1 MSESRHSEIRLSLT
15 EGTADKEY
23 QAWLEQVDGHFH
35 VDFAYGRRGSAL
47 KTGRKTASPLP
58 LEEAAAA
65 LARLVR
71 SKEAKGYTRD
81 ASGAAYKATD
91 LAGRVSGHAVQL
103 LNPIEEADLEALL
116 VSTQHVTQE
125 KFDGCRLL
133 VEKGPEGVRGVNK
146 LGLYVGCAVAV
157 AEAVAAL
164 PVRSCVLDG
173 EAVGATLH
181 VFDLLEVDGE
191 DVRGLPYRERLAR
204 LSALLRAEADPAVA
218 VVMTAYCAAT
228 KRALLEEVRGR
239 GGEGIVIKD
248 WSAAH
253 SAGRPNSGG
262 PALKFKLYATA
273 TALVT
278 GHNGTKRSVSLGLL
292 NASGSMVAVGNV
304 TVPPNQEI
312 PAEGSCVEVRY
323 LYATTASVLFQPVL
337 LTVRTDI
344 LRHECTMD
352 QLKCRGQAAA
362 A

>member
-35 VDFAYGRRGSAL
+35 VDFAYGRRGTAL

-81 ASGAAYKATD
+81 ASGAAYRATD

-146 LGLYVGCAVAV
+146 LGRTRAQVQALRHGHGARDRPQRHKAFGVARV
-157 AEAVAAL
+157 AECE
-164 PVRSCVLDG
+164 R
-173 EAVGATLH
+173 
-181 VFDLLEVDGE
+181 VDG
-191 DVRGLPYRERLAR
+191 
-204 LSALLRAEADPAVA
+204 
-218 VVMTAYCAAT
+218 C
-228 KRALLEEVRGR
+228 
-239 GGEGIVIKD
+239 GG
-248 WSAAH
+248 
-253 SAGRPNSGG
+253 
-262 PALKFKLYATA
+262 
-273 TALVT
+273 
-278 GHNGTKRSVSLGLL
+278 
-292 NASGSMVAVGNV
+292 
-304 TVPPNQEI
+304 
-312 PAEGSCVEVRY
+312 
-323 LYATTASVLFQPVL
+323 
-337 LTVRTDI
+337 
-344 LRHECTMD
+344 
-352 QLKCRGQAAA
+352 
-362 A
+362 

>member
-81 ASGAAYKATD
+81 ASGAAYRATD

-173 EAVGATLH
+173 EAVGARGRRRGRARTA
-181 VFDLLEVDGE
+181 VQGTTGAAVGVAAGRGRSGGGGGDDRLLRGHQAGVARGGAGTRWRGDRDQGLECRALGRATKLGRTRAQVQALRHGHGARDRPQRHKAFGVARIAECERVDG
-191 DVRGLPYRERLAR
+191 
-204 LSALLRAEADPAVA
+204 
-218 VVMTAYCAAT
+218 C
-228 KRALLEEVRGR
+228 
-239 GGEGIVIKD
+239 GG
-248 WSAAH
+248 
-253 SAGRPNSGG
+253 
-262 PALKFKLYATA
+262 
-273 TALVT
+273 
-278 GHNGTKRSVSLGLL
+278 
-292 NASGSMVAVGNV
+292 
-304 TVPPNQEI
+304 
-312 PAEGSCVEVRY
+312 
-323 LYATTASVLFQPVL
+323 
-337 LTVRTDI
+337 
-344 LRHECTMD
+344 
-352 QLKCRGQAAA
+352 
-362 A
+362 